1 MMTTAVG
8 SAPVGEQ
15 DATMPADEIRLS
27 LTSVT
32 KAFGPVVALD
42 EVTLDVSAGRVHGLI
57 GENGAGKSTLMAVA
71 SGVLVPDAG
80 KVLVNGRDV
89 RGDAAGARAAG
100 LAIVRQH
107 PALLPQLT
115 IADNILLAVPPHQR
129 PKIQDSVAWA
139 RACLDA
145 WDDRPDI
152 DPRMRA
158 DTLNAEQQFIVE
170 LARAVAQQPSV
181 LLLDEPSEHLRAAD
195 VDRLFSVVR
204 RLAASGTAV
213 VYISHRIREVRE
225 IAEEVT
231 VLRNGIS
238 RGTYITAELDEQRI
252 IELIIGRSLE
262 QQYPDKIDHT
272 AEFAMHP
279 PVLEARRLS
288 GDGFRDASLTIRPG
302 EIVGLAGI
310 DGNGQQEL
318 ARALAGLTRY
328 TGYTNVDGKGVHLL
342 SPSAAV
348 ASGVAY
354 VPADRHRE
362 GVFPD
367 LSVRENAVIRGIARV
382 ARFGFVNAARERAEG
397 MAVLNRYA
405 VKTASPDAPITSLS
419 GGNQQKVVIGGALIS
434 SPRLLIADQPTQGV
448 DVGAKAEIYQQLREV
463 AATGSGV
470 LMLSSD
476 NSELAGVCDR
486 VVVMSRGQIIDELVG
501 DAVQESGITAAVLR
515 ASTSHAYTASPPK
528 RWRRIVDSDLAPVPV
543 MLALIVALAI
553 IAEAVSHRYFGFQN
567 ISLVLALSGILALAA
582 TAQSLVIMH
591 GGIDLSIGPVIA
603 FAPIIASY
611 YVIGAGFAF
620 DLQGWVFI
628 ILLALA
634 VGTVNWLLASFLRIN
649 PMLLSFGMW
658 SLLDAVA
665 LVMRPLP
672 GGIIDHTVVDAL
684 SSSVGPIPIAIV
696 VAIAVVAGMEIWR
709 TRTIAGKSTLALGS
723 SPAAAATLG
732 LRRRRIILRVMLMS
746 ALLATAAGVLL
757 IGQTGTGD
765 PTAGTPYVLNSVAA
779 AAVAGVAL
787 TGGRGSFWSV
797 LVASVL
803 LVQVQTVTPYLGLSF
818 AWQNIL
824 VAGATIG
831 AVCVYAVA
839 RRRRA

>member
-1 MMTTAVG
+1 MTVAVDPTAER
-8 SAPVGEQ
+8 AE
-15 DATMPADEIRLS
+15 DRTKHEDDIRLS
-27 LTSVT
+27 LTSIT

-42 EVTLDVSAGRVHGLI
+42 DVTLDVPAGRIHGLI
-57 GENGAGKSTLMAVA
+57 GENGAGKSTLMAIA
-71 SGVLVPDAG
+71 SGALVPDAG
-80 KVLVNGRDV
+80 SALVNGRDV
-89 RGDAAGARAAG
+89 RGDAAAARAAG

-115 IADNILLAVPPHQR
+115 VADNILLAVPPAQR
-129 PKIQDSVAWA
+129 PRIRDAVAWA
-139 RACLDA
+139 RECLDA

-158 DTLNAEQQFIVE
+158 DRLNAEQQFIVE
-170 LARAVAQQPSV
+170 LARAVVQQPSV

-195 VDRLFSVVR
+195 VERLFAVVR
-204 RLAASGTAV
+204 RLAAAGTAV

-225 IAEEVT
+225 ISEQVT
-231 VLRNGIS
+231 VLRNGLS
-238 RGTYITAELDEQRI
+238 RGTFVTAELSEQQI

-262 QQYPDKIDHT
+262 QQYPDKVDHT
-272 AEFAMHP
+272 VGFADRP
-279 PVLEARRLS
+279 PILQATALS

-302 EIVGLAGI
+302 EVVGIAGI
-310 DGNGQQEL
+310 DGNGQAEL
-318 ARALAGLTRY
+318 ARALAGLNRY
-328 TGYTNVDGKGVHLL
+328 SGYTSVDGKGVHLL

-354 VPADRHRE
+354 VPADRRRE
-362 GVFPD
+362 GIFPD
-367 LSVRENAVIRGIARV
+367 LSVRENAIIRGIRQV
-382 ARFGFVNAARERAEG
+382 ARFGFVDTARERGEG
-397 MAVLNRYA
+397 VAVLERYD
-405 VKTASPDAPITSLS
+405 VKAASPDAPITSLS

-448 DVGAKAEIYQQLREV
+448 DVGAKAEIYQQLRQV
-463 AATGSGV
+463 AAGGAGV

-486 VVVMSRGQIIDELVG
+486 VVVMSRGHVIEELAG
-501 DAVQESGITAAVLR
+501 DAVRESGITAAVLQ
-515 ASTSHAYTASPPK
+515 ASTTHDHHSSPPK
-528 RWRRIVDSDLAPVPV
+528 RWKRIVDSDLAPIPV
-543 MLALIVALAI
+543 MLVLILGLAIVAQ
-553 IAEAVSHRYFGFQN
+553 AVSHRYFGFQN
-567 ISLVLALSGILALAA
+567 ISLVLALGGILALAA

-611 YVIGAGFAF
+611 YVVGAGWTF

-684 SSSVGPIPIAIV
+684 SVSVGPIPIAIAVAV
-696 VAIAVVAGMEIWR
+696 VIVAGMEIWR

-723 SPAAAATLG
+723 SPVAAQTLG

-746 ALLATAAGVLL
+746 AMLATMAGVLL

-765 PTAGTPYVLNSVAA
+765 PTAGAPYVLNSVAA
-779 AAVAGVAL
+779 SAVAGVAL
-787 TGGRGSFWSV
+787 AGGRGSFWSV

-824 VAGATIG
+824 VALATIG

>member
-1 MMTTAVG
+1 MNPAAVAV
-8 SAPVGEQ
+8 APQGGRGA
-15 DATMPADEIRLS
+15 ATPAADIRLS

-32 KAFGPVVALD
+32 KKFGAAVALD
-42 EVTLDVSAGRVHGLI
+42 DVTLEVSAGRIHGLI
-57 GENGAGKSTLMAVA
+57 GENGAGKSTLMAIA
-71 SGVLVPDAG
+71 SGALVPDAG
-80 KVLVNGRDV
+80 TIVVNGRDV
-89 RGDAAGARAAG
+89 RGDAVGARAAG

-129 PKIQDSVAWA
+129 PKIRDAATWA
-139 RACLDA
+139 RACLNA

-152 DPRMRA
+152 DPRVRA

-170 LARAVAQQPSV
+170 LARAIAQQPSV

-195 VDRLFSVVR
+195 VERLFTVVR
-204 RLAASGTAV
+204 RLAATGTAV

-225 IAEEVT
+225 ISDQVT

-238 RGTYITAELDEQRI
+238 RGTYLTADLDDQRI
-252 IELIIGRSLE
+252 IELIIGRSLLL
-262 QQYPDKIDHT
+262 QYPDKTDHT
-272 AEFAMHP
+272 AAFAARP
-279 PVLEARRLS
+279 PVLQATGLS
-288 GDGFRDASLTIRPG
+288 GEGFWDASLTIRPG

-318 ARALAGLTRY
+318 ARALAGLNRY
-328 TGYTNVDGKGVHLL
+328 TGLTSVDGKGVHLL
-342 SPSAAV
+342 SPAAAV

-354 VPADRHRE
+354 VPADRRRE
-362 GVFPD
+362 GIFPD
-367 LSVRENAVIRGIARV
+367 LSVRENAVIRGIRRV
-382 ARFGFVNAARERAEG
+382 SRGGFVDPRRERAEG
-397 MAVLNRYA
+397 LAVIERYEI
-405 VKTASPDAPITSLS
+405 KTASPDGPITSLS

-434 SPRLLIADQPTQGV
+434 APRLLIADQPTQGV
-448 DVGAKAEIYQQLREV
+448 DVGAKAEIYRQLREV
-463 AATGSGV
+463 AATGAGV

-486 VVVMSRGQIIDELVG
+486 VVVMSRGQVIDELSG
-501 DAVQESGITAAVLR
+501 DAVRESGITAAVLQ
-515 ASTSHAYTASPPK
+515 ASTSHDHRASSPK

-543 MLALIVALAI
+543 MLVLIVAIAV

-567 ISLVLALSGILALAA
+567 ISLVLALGGLLALAA
-582 TAQSLVIMH
+582 TAQSLVLMH

-603 FAPIIASY
+603 FAPIVASY
-611 YVIGAGFAF
+611 YVVGAGLAF
-620 DLQGWVFI
+620 DVQGWVSI

-634 VGTVNWLLASFLRIN
+634 VGIVNWLLASFLAIN

-665 LVMRPLP
+665 IVLRPLP
-672 GGIIDHTVVDAL
+672 GGIIDHSVVDAL
-684 SSSVGPIPIAIV
+684 STSVGPIPLAIV
-696 VAIAVVAGMEIWR
+696 VAVVVVAGMEIWR

-723 SPAAAATLG
+723 SPTAAHTLG

-746 ALLATAAGVLL
+746 ALLATLAGVLL

-779 AAVAGVAL
+779 SAVAGVAL

-803 LVQVQTVTPYLGLSF
+803 LMQVQTVTPYLGLGF
-818 AWQNIL
+818 AWQSIL
-824 VAGATIG
+824 VAFATIG
-831 AVCVYAVA
+831 AVCIYAVA